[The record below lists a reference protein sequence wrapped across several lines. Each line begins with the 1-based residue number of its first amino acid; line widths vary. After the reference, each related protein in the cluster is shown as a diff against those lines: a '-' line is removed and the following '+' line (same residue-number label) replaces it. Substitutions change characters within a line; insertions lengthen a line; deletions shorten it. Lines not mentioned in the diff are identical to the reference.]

1 MKEIEI
7 LIGDSQY
14 KISCKTGEEERI
26 LYLADL
32 VNKRL
37 SKLSKKSGDLDEK
50 TLLVI
55 LSLMIEDEL
64 ERKLDGAILQNEIE
78 EEDSKFNDQD
88 IYDTVSENMENVASY
103 IEKLSEKIKNY

>member
-14 KISCKTGEEERI
+14 KISCKQGEEERI

-37 SKLSKKSGDLDEK
+37 GKLSKKSEFDEK
-50 TLLVI
+50 TLLVM

-64 ERKLDGAILQNEIE
+64 ERKLDGGIFYEEME
-78 EEDSKFNDQD
+78 EENSKFNDQD
-88 IYDTVSENMENVASY
+88 IYDTVSENMENIANY
-103 IEKLSEKIKNY
+103 IENLSERIKNY